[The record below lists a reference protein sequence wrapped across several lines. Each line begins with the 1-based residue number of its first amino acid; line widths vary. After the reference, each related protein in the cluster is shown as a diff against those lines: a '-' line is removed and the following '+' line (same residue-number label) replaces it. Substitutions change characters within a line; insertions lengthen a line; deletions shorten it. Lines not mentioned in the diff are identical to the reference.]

1 MTQLKKMTT
10 LKKKKKR
17 KFFIVLVFGSEDYLF
32 MCVWR
37 PAGLRE
43 VGGGGGGVAER
54 CAVFA
59 EIEVDDDVDAPA
71 VSLCFCGSD
80 GSTPPPPPHNTIQ
93 VQRSLSANT
102 WRDVPAWEDSRLFIV
117 VYFVTSWHRV
127 SGKQQIPT
135 LSLGNLIF
143 SFSFTPELV
152 ATT

>member
-1 MTQLKKMTT
+1 
-10 LKKKKKR
+10 
-17 KFFIVLVFGSEDYLF
+17 
-32 MCVWR
+32 MCVETCGVVGGEGR
-37 PAGLRE
+37 
-43 VGGGGGGVAER
+43 GGGGAER

-102 WRDVPAWEDSRLFIV
+102 WRDVPAWEESTLFIV
-117 VYFVTSWHRV
+117 VYIVTSWQRV
-127 SGKQQIPT
+127 SDKQQIPT
-135 LSLGNLIF
+135 LSLGNLFF